1 MSKDDINLVRRVIEE
16 LDAFASLKPPLL
28 YSILQ
33 TRQAYLFLRQH
44 VDSNELKA
52 LLKGLNEVQRFY
64 RRSPPFRLLLLL
76 TFAVFLLTFAYPLLP
91 PSLSLPLSSL
101 LATMTT
107 FILIFGNFLMLK
119 PYMALASRLFASQ
132 AREARRIS
140 KLLIE
145 LYGKKVG
152 ALTLFYP
159 YSGMR
164 ILRKSLVLNPFLAV
178 KFLVVPP

>member
-1 MSKDDINLVRRVIEE
+1 MSKDDINLVRRLIEE

-28 YSILQ
+28 SSILQ

-52 LLKGLNEVQRFY
+52 LLKGLNEMQRFY
-64 RRSPPFRLLLLL
+64 RRSPTFRLLLLL
-76 TFAVFLLTFAYPLLP
+76 TFAVFLLTLTYPLLP
-91 PSLSLPLSSL
+91 PSLNLPLSSL
-101 LATMTT
+101 LAIMMT
-107 FILIFGNFLMLK
+107 FIIIFGNFLML
-119 PYMALASRLFASQ
+119 PHMALASRLFASQ

-145 LYGKKVG
+145 IYGEKVG
-152 ALTLFYP
+152 ALTLFHP
-159 YSGMR
+159 CFGMR